1 VNEKNKGNK
10 MLRKVIYGLMLGVVL
25 FMSGCMEYTSPKP
38 SVKRSVMLIKK
49 REFHSNPSLKIGS
62 TIMIDGGSVQRKK
75 KVYLTPGKHNLS
87 IRIFPKYGDKIVFY
101 GIEEFFS
108 LDIKENKNYV
118 LYMQSDRRLPK
129 KGKMPNLTFSIREN
143 GRVILSRKMKS
154 YGQAVADET
163 AYMMVYSLMAI
174 VL

>member
-1 VNEKNKGNK
+1 MKRNIV
-10 MLRKVIYGLMLGVVL
+10 YGLLVSMVL

-38 SVKRSVMLIKK
+38 NVKRSVMLIKK
-49 REFHSNPSLKIGS
+49 REFNSKPSLKIRS
-62 TIMIDGGSVQRKK
+62 TIMIDGGSGYRRK

-87 IRIFPKYGDKIVFY
+87 IRIFPKYGDKIEFF

-108 LDIKENKNYV
+108 LDIKENKRYV
-118 LYMQSDRRLPK
+118 LYMQADRRLPK
-129 KGKMPNLTFSIREN
+129 KGKMLNINFSIREN
-143 GRVILSRKMKS
+143 GKVILSRKMKS

-163 AYMMVYSLMAI
+163 AHMMVYYMMAT